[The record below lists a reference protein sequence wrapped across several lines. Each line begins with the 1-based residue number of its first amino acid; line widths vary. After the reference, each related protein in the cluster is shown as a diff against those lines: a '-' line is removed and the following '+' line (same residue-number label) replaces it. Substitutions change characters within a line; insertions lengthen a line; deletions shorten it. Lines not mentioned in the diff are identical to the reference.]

1 MKRILCILM
10 VFVVTCAAWAQPV
23 SEMTIRDYVNAH
35 KGMAVQE
42 MKAYKIP
49 ASITLAQAIYSS
61 KAGTN
66 RVAKEA
72 NNHFGITCHA
82 NEWVGDTYYETD
94 DHSPDYCY
102 RKYADVENSYRDH
115 SLFLAKRP
123 RYATLFELPL
133 NDYRAWA
140 KGLKEAG
147 YAGNPR
153 YADTLIAI
161 IQKFDLAK
169 YDAPTTT
176 APAPE
181 TVQKVEKQEPVV
193 NEQPKQE
200 TQVQTEAVYT
210 PKTKQQPNN
219 ETAVKEE
226 VKSDFPTTTPRVVDN
241 VNVFVLDPRDVPFK
255 QAYYPYTKRPVY
267 ENNKTKF
274 ILAKAGDTYASL
286 AIALQMTEKNLRMYN
301 DVYDNSE
308 PVEGEVVYVEMKSTK
323 SPVDYHILSE
333 KDTYHYVSQKYG
345 VQLKIILKRNSG
357 SLKTYTAGDKICIG
371 CK

>member
-1 MKRILCILM
+1 MKRIFCLIMVFAAVLM
-10 VFVVTCAAWAQPV
+10 VWGQPV
-23 SEMTIRDYVNAH
+23 PAKVIRDYVDTH
-35 KGMAVQE
+35 KGLAVQE
-42 MKAYKIP
+42 MEAYKIP
-49 ASITLAQAIYSS
+49 ASITLAQAIYAS

-82 NEWVGDTYYETD
+82 NEWVGDTYYETED
-94 DHSPDYCY
+94 RSPDHCY

-123 RYATLFELPL
+123 RYASLFELPIT
-133 NDYRAWA
+133 DYRAWA
-140 KGLKEAG
+140 RGLKEAG

-161 IQKFDLAK
+161 IQKYDLAK
-169 YDAPTTT
+169 FDALAKP
-176 APAPE
+176 
-181 TVQKVEKQEPVV
+181 VSEKPVGV
-193 NEQPKQE
+193 KEQ
-200 TQVQTEAVYT
+200 TQNQSVDNQSLYKKEHE
-210 PKTKQQPNN
+210 N
-219 ETAVKEE
+219 AVKEE
-226 VKSDFPTTTPRVVDN
+226 PRAQQEESKKQVEPVDFPKTTPRTVDD
-241 VNVFVLDPRDVPFK
+241 VHVFVLESGKVPFK
-255 QAYYPYTKRPVY
+255 QAYYPYTKRAVY

-286 AIALQMTEKNLRMYN
+286 AASLQMTEKNLRMYN

-323 SPVDYHILSE
+323 SPVGYHILSE
-333 KDTYHYVSQKYG
+333 KDTYHYVSQLYG
-345 VQLKIILKRNSG
+345 VQLKILIKRNSG
-357 SLKTYTAGDKICIG
+357 SLKNYKVGDRICVG

>member
-1 MKRILCILM
+1 MKRISCILM
-10 VFVVTCAAWAQPV
+10 VLAVTLGVWAQPV
-23 SEMTIRDYVNAH
+23 SEKTIRDYVDAH
-35 KGMAVQE
+35 HKLAVQE
-42 MKAYKIP
+42 MEVYKIP
-49 ASITLAQAIYSS
+49 ASITLAQAIYAT

-94 DHSPDYCY
+94 DHSPDFCY

-115 SLFLAKRP
+115 SLFLAKRS
-123 RYATLFELPL
+123 RYASLFELPMT
-133 NDYRAWA
+133 DYRAWA

-161 IQKFDLAK
+161 IQKYDLAK
-169 YDAPTTT
+169 YDAQATPD
-176 APAPE
+176 PAAE
-181 TVQKVEKQEPVV
+181 TVQKVEKQEPIVKSQP
-193 NEQPKQE
+193 EQE
-200 TQVQTEAVYT
+200 SQVQPGAVYT
-210 PKTKQQPNN
+210 PKTKQPNN
-219 ETAVKEE
+219 EAVAKEE
-226 VKSDFPTTTPRVVDN
+226 VKSDFPATTPRVVEN

-286 AIALQMTEKNLRMYN
+286 ATALQMTEKNLRMFN

-308 PVEGEVVYVEMKSTK
+308 PIEGEVVYVEMKSTK
-323 SPVDYHILSE
+323 SPVEYHVLSE